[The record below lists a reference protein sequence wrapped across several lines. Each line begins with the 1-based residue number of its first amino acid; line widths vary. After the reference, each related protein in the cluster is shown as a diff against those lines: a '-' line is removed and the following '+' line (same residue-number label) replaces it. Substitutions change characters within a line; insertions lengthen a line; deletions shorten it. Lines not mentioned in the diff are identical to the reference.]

1 MKKEYDFKNA
11 VKSPYA
17 KKLKGKSRIK
27 TSENSVGYF
36 DASLLKETQKQ
47 ITLLEKRVSKLEAK
61 LKKSG

>member
-17 KKLKGKSRIK
+17 KKLKGKKKVK
-27 TSENSVGYF
+27 TSETSIVYL
-36 DASLLKETQKQ
+36 DAGFFEKTQKQ
-47 ITLLEKRVSKLEAK
+47 ILHLEKRISKLEAK